1 MADEKKKM
9 DVSITERRAKVDDL
23 WEGTSTLPESQR
35 LSPEAIAEGA
45 LPENVP
51 KNPAL
56 FAAETQKMDTEQMW
70 ITMGPQ
76 HPFSHGLWTLRVK
89 VDGEM
94 VTDAEPIVGY
104 LHRGWE
110 KETENRSY
118 PKIIPMADRLCY
130 AASMTYTHLFCMTCE
145 KALGLEVPEKAKY
158 IRIVADE
165 INRLQSHLMWLA
177 AVGTDLGN
185 FTAFLWASREREFW
199 MDMNIRLCGARMT
212 TNYPRIG
219 GVRNDTPEIFDRDI
233 IRLCDRF
240 DKMVW
245 EIFGLIDDNSTFTSR
260 MIGTG
265 IITRE
270 QCANLGITGPA
281 ARGTGIDFDIR
292 RDDPYDNYDKM
303 DFDVPVSTAGDSYAR
318 YLVRNE
324 EMLQSTK
331 IIRQAMAKLRTMGK
345 DEPYRIKAPM
355 NIPAG
360 RHFMH
365 MEDPRGESL
374 MYLVSDGTDKPYR
387 LKVRSPIFVNVSSS
401 KSLLQGCRIADIPVI
416 MAMIDMCLGE
426 TDR

>member
-1 MADEKKKM
+1 MTDEKKTQIP
-9 DVSITERRAKVDDL
+9 DA
-23 WEGTSTLPESQR
+23 Q
-35 LSPEAIAEGA
+35 AIAEGA
-45 LPENVP
+45 EVT
-51 KNPAL
+51 K
-56 FAAETQKMDTEQMW
+56 EMVQEYTSQSMDTDKMW

-76 HPFSHGLWTLRVK
+76 HPFSHGLWTLK
-89 VDGEM
+89 IQADGEI
-94 VTDAEPIVGY
+94 VTDADPIVGY

-110 KETENRSY
+110 KEAENRTY

-130 AASMTYTHLFCMTCE
+130 AASMMYTHLYCMTCE
-145 KALGLEVPEKAKY
+145 KALGIEIPEKTKY

-199 MDMNIRLCGARMT
+199 MDMNVRLCGARST

-219 GVRNDTPEIFDRDI
+219 GVRNDVYDIDPDLKDEDKSRFLRDLV
-233 IRLCDRF
+233 RCCDHF
-240 DKMVW
+240 DKALW
-245 EIFGLIDDNSTFTSR
+245 EIIALIDNNSTFISR
-260 MIGTG
+260 MVGTG

-281 ARGTGIDFDIR
+281 LRGTGVDFDVR
-292 RDDPYDNYDKM
+292 RDDPYDNYDKV
-303 DFDVPVSTAGDSYAR
+303 DFDVPVLTACDSYAR
-318 YLVRNE
+318 YMIRVE
-324 EMLQSTK
+324 EMFQSTR
-331 IIRQAMAKLRTMGK
+331 IIRQAVEKIKALGRNA
-345 DEPYRIKAPM
+345 PYRLKVPQ

-360 RHFMH
+360 RTFCKL
-365 MEDPRGESL
+365 EDPRGESM
-374 MYLVSDGTDKPYR
+374 MYLVSDGTDHPYR

-401 KSLLQGCRIADIPVI
+401 KYLLQGCRIADVPVI

>member
-1 MADEKKKM
+1 MADDNYDSSKYPT
-9 DVSITERRAKVDDL
+9 IGI
-23 WEGTSTLPESQR
+23 EGHDTLPPDMRINLDE
-35 LSPEAIAEGA
+35 LDA
-45 LPENVP
+45 LAQGGGLPDGVP
-51 KNPAL
+51 KNPA
-56 FAAETQKMDTEQMW
+56 AWKYANGGEMETDPMW

-76 HPFSHGLWTLRVK
+76 HPFSHGLWTLKVK

-110 KETENRSY
+110 KEVENRTY

-145 KALGLEVPEKAKY
+145 KALDLEVPEKAKY

-165 INRLQSHLMWLA
+165 VNRLQSHLMWLA
-177 AVGTDLGN
+177 SVGTDFGN
-185 FTAFLWASREREFW
+185 YTGFLWATREREYW

-233 IRLCDRF
+233 IRCCDRF
-240 DKMVW
+240 DKALW
-245 EIFGLIDDNSTFTSR
+245 DIITLFDDNSTFTSR

-265 IITRE
+265 ILTRE

-281 ARGTGIDFDIR
+281 MRGTGVDFDVR
-292 RDDPYDNYDKM
+292 RDDPYDFYDKI
-303 DFDVPVSTAGDSYAR
+303 DFDVPVLKAGDSYAR
-318 YLVRNE
+318 YLVRVE
-324 EMLQSTK
+324 EMFQSTR
-331 IIRQAMAKLRTMGK
+331 IIREAMAKIRALGK
-345 DEPYRIKAPM
+345 KAPYRLKAPM

-360 RHFMH
+360 KHYMR
-365 MEDPRGESL
+365 MEDPRGTSY

-387 LKVRSPIFVNVSSS
+387 LKVRSPIFTNVSSS
-401 KSLLQGCRIADIPVI
+401 KQMVTGCRIADVPVI